1 MSNSNA
7 EFLTGAPMR
16 HVAVMS
22 ATASIGSCWS
32 HFIFHDVIRYRNY
45 DSSSAWAR
53 RVMDQSQ
60 DSESEVQ
67 THQAHQL
74 RLFHLRR

>member
-32 HFIFHDVIRYRNY
+32 HFIFHDVICYFPMFVSKGALETEK
-45 DSSSAWAR
+45 DHVEGFSPEVAW
-53 RVMDQSQ
+53 VTKSG
-60 DSESEVQ
+60 
-67 THQAHQL
+67 
-74 RLFHLRR
+74 